1 MLRLYTVILDH
12 KLKLMTLTASS
23 IGRKVAMALSG
34 IFLVLFLTQHF
45 SINLLSVF
53 SESLFNEVSHFMGNN
68 PLVQFVLQPVL
79 IFGVL
84 FHFIMGFVLELQN
97 TKSRTVKY
105 TNYNGSAN
113 ASWMSRNMIFSGI
126 VILSFL
132 GLHFYDFWVPEMNYK
147 YVEVLPL
154 NPDRYFEELVHKFES
169 PVRVGLYVLSFV
181 FLSLHLLHGFSSS
194 FQSVGVNNKYS
205 KSIKTF
211 TQAFSIIVPLGFV
224 FIALFHHL
232 NAF

>member
-1 MLRLYTVILDH
+1 MSGIN
-12 KLKLMTLTASS
+12 SS
-23 IGRKVAMALSG
+23 LARKYAMALSG
-34 IFLVLFLTQHF
+34 LFLVVFLLQHF
-45 SINLLSVF
+45 IINLTSVF
-53 SESLFNEVSHFMGNN
+53 SEEVFNEISHFMGNN

-84 FHFIMGFVLELQN
+84 FHFMMGFVLDIKNRKARSQGYAQN
-97 TKSRTVKY
+97 
-105 TNYNGSAN
+105 NGAAN
-113 ASWMSRNMIFSGI
+113 SSWMSRNMILSGI

-154 NPDRYFEELVHKFES
+154 EPNRYFEEMVHKFES
-169 PVRVGLYVLSFV
+169 PVRVGIYVLSFV
-181 FLSLHLLHGFSSS
+181 FLSLHLLHGFASS
-194 FQSVGVNNKYS
+194 FQTMGINNKYS
-205 KSIKTF
+205 KALKSF
-211 TQAFSIIVPLGFV
+211 TVVFSIAVPFGFV

>member
-1 MLRLYTVILDH
+1 
-12 KLKLMTLTASS
+12 MTLTASS
-23 IGRKVAMALSG
+23 IGRKVTMALSG
-34 IFLVLFLTQHF
+34 IFLILFLTQHF

-53 SESLFNEVSHFMGNN
+53 SESLFNQVSHFMGNN
-68 PLVQFVLQPVL
+68 PIVQFILQPIL

-84 FHFIMGFVLELQN
+84 FHFVMGFVLELKN
-97 TKSRTVKY
+97 SKSRGVKY
-105 TNYNGSAN
+105 ANYKGSTN
-113 ASWMSRNMIFSGI
+113 ASWMSRNMIYSGI

-169 PVRVGLYVLSFV
+169 PVRVGIYALSFV
-181 FLSLHLLHGFSSS
+181 FLSLHLLHGFASS
-194 FQSVGVNNKYS
+194 FQSVGINNKYS
-205 KSIKTF
+205 TALKSF
-211 TQAFSIIVPLGFV
+211 TTAFSLVVPLGFV

-232 NAF
+232 TAF

>member
-1 MLRLYTVILDH
+1 MS
-12 KLKLMTLTASS
+12 LTASS

-53 SESLFNEVSHFMGNN
+53 SESLFNLVSHFMGNN
-68 PLVQFVLQPVL
+68 PIVQFILQPIL

-84 FHFIMGFVLELQN
+84 FHFVMGFFLELQN
-97 TKSRTVKY
+97 SKSRSKSYSVYKGK
-105 TNYNGSAN
+105 NN
-113 ASWMSRNMIFSGI
+113 ATWMSRNMILSGI

-147 YVEVLPL
+147 YVQVLPL
-154 NPDRYFEELVHKFES
+154 DQNRYFDELVHKFVN
-169 PVRVGLYVLSFV
+169 PVRVGIYVLSFI

-194 FQSVGVNNKYS
+194 FQTVGINNKYS
-205 KSIKTF
+205 KTIKKIT
-211 TQAFSIIVPLGFV
+211 TGFSIIVPFGFV
-224 FIALFHHL
+224 FIALFHYL
-232 NAF
+232 K